1 MMLAREDSTMAENQ
15 SELMQRIL
23 AQMSSGQV
31 PSDIPALRKMMD
43 EMMPLLNADAPKV
56 GATHDGVAL
65 RPGVTADVL
74 VPAKPGPHPVLVYL
88 HGGGWVA
95 GSPKSH
101 RKLGLRFAEAG
112 FLVVNVDYRLAPEAP
127 FPAPFDDCVFA
138 VRWAAQNAARFGGDP
153 NRLAVGG
160 DSAGGNLTAA
170 VVAHLA
176 TDPSA
181 PKIRAALLIY
191 GVFDFG
197 AFELSSAPGG
207 PQEELAT
214 KLRDA
219 MVDAYLG
226 AKRDP
231 SLVRDPRVSP
241 LRAAAKLPPSF
252 LVVGTADPLIDQQKA
267 LVAELERAK
276 VPHESVILDGMPH
289 GFVQMEFLPAAL
301 EQVRAMIAFLDK
313 RLR

>member
-1 MMLAREDSTMAENQ
+1 MAENQ
-15 SELMQRIL
+15 TELVQRL
-23 AQMSSGQV
+23 MAQMQSGQV

-127 FPAPFDDCVFA
+127 FPGPFDDCVFA

-197 AFELSSAPGG
+197 AFELSAGQPGT
-207 PQEELAT
+207 PQEEMAT

-226 AKRDP
+226 AQRDP
-231 SLVRDPRVSP
+231 NLVKDPRVSP

-252 LVVGTADPLIDQQKA
+252 LVVGTADPLLEQQKA
-267 LVAELERAK
+267 LAAELERAK
-276 VPHESVILDGMPH
+276 VPHENLILEGMPH
-289 GFVQMEFLPAAL
+289 GFVQYEFLPQARETIAK
-301 EQVRAMIAFLDK
+301 MTAFLE
-313 RLR
+313 RNLR

>member
-1 MMLAREDSTMAENQ
+1 MMLPREDHPMAENQ
-15 SELMQRIL
+15 SELMQRL
-23 AQMSSGQV
+23 MAQMQSGQV

-43 EMMPLLNADAPKV
+43 EMMPLLNADAPEA
-56 GATHDGVAL
+56 GATHDGVSL
-65 RPGVTADVL
+65 RAGVTADVF
-74 VPAKPGPHPVLVYL
+74 VPARPGPHPVLVYL

-112 FLVVNVDYRLAPEAP
+112 FLVVNVDYRLAPETP
-127 FPAPFDDCVFA
+127 FPGPFEDCVFA

-160 DSAGGNLTAA
+160 DSACGILTAA

-176 TDPSA
+176 GQTDA
-181 PKIRAALLIY
+181 PRVRAALLIY

-197 AFELSSAPGG
+197 AFELSSSPGT

-231 SLVRDPRVSP
+231 NLVKDSRVSP

-252 LVVGTADPLIDQQKA
+252 LVVGTADPLIDQQQA

-276 VPHESVILDGMPH
+276 VPHASVILDGMPH
-289 GFVQMEFLPAAL
+289 GFVQYEFLPPARETIAKM
-301 EQVRAMIAFLDK
+301 VAFLEK
-313 RLR
+313 RLA

>member
-1 MMLAREDSTMAENQ
+1 
-15 SELMQRIL
+15 
-23 AQMSSGQV
+23 V
-31 PSDIPALRKMMD
+31 PDRA
-43 EMMPLLNADAPKV
+43 
-56 GATHDGVAL
+56 
-65 RPGVTADVL
+65 
-74 VPAKPGPHPVLVYL
+74 GPHPVLVYL

-95 GSPKSH
+95 GSPKTH

-112 FLVVNVDYRLAPEAP
+112 YLVVNVDYRLAPEAP
-127 FPAPFDDCVFA
+127 FPGPFDDCVFA
-138 VRWAAQNAARFGGDP
+138 VRWAAENAARFGGDAV
-153 NRLAVGG
+153 RLAVGG

-170 VVAHLA
+170 VVTHLA
-176 TDPSA
+176 GDASA

-191 GVFDFG
+191 GVFDFA
-197 AFELSSAPGG
+197 AFDLAG
-207 PQEELAT
+207 PQGTPAEEAAT

-231 SLVRDPRVSP
+231 GLTRGSP

-276 VPHESVILDGMPH
+276 VPHENVILDGMPH
-289 GFVQMEFLPAAL
+289 GFVQYEFLPPARETIAKM
-301 EQVRAMIAFLDK
+301 VAFLG
-313 RLR
+313 RNLR

>member
-1 MMLAREDSTMAENQ
+1 M
-15 SELMQRIL
+15 
-23 AQMSSGQV
+23 
-31 PSDIPALRKMMD
+31 
-43 EMMPLLNADAPKV
+43 
-56 GATHDGVAL
+56 
-65 RPGVTADVL
+65 TADIL
-74 VPAKPGPHPVLVYL
+74 VPARPGPHPVLVYL

-101 RKLGLRFAEAG
+101 HKLGLRFAEAG

-138 VRWAAQNAARFGGDP
+138 VRWAAQNAARYGGDP
-153 NRLAVGG
+153 KRLAVGG

-170 VVAHLA
+170 VTAHLA
-176 TDPSA
+176 GDPSA
-181 PKIRAALLIY
+181 PAIRAALLIY

-197 AFELSSAPGG
+197 AFELASAPGT

-231 SLVRDPRVSP
+231 DLVKDPRVSP

-252 LVVGTADPLIDQQKA
+252 LVVGTADPLVDQQKV
-267 LVAELERAK
+267 LVAELERAN

-289 GFVQMEFLPAAL
+289 GFVQYEFLPPARETIAKM
-301 EQVRAMIAFLDK
+301 VAFLE
-313 RLR
+313 RNLR

>member
-1 MMLAREDSTMAENQ
+1 MAENQ
-15 SELMQRIL
+15 TELMQRL
-23 AQMSSGQV
+23 MAQMASGQA
-31 PSDIPALRKMMD
+31 PTDIPSLRKLLD
-43 EMMPLLNADAPKV
+43 EMSPLLNADPPAV
-56 GATHDGVAL
+56 GALHDGVSL
-65 RPGVTADVL
+65 RPGVTADVF
-74 VPAKPGPHPVLVYL
+74 VPDRPGPHPVLVYL

-95 GSPKSH
+95 GSPRSH

-112 FLVVNVDYRLAPEAP
+112 YLVVNVDYRLAPEAP
-127 FPAPFDDCVFA
+127 FPGPFDDCAFA

-153 NRLAVGG
+153 NRFAVGG

-176 TDPSA
+176 GDASA
-181 PKIRAALLIY
+181 PRIRAALLIY

-197 AFELSSAPGG
+197 AFELSTGQAAT
-207 PQEELAT
+207 PQEEIAT

-226 AKRDP
+226 AQRDP
-231 SLVRDPRVSP
+231 DLVKDPRVSP

-252 LVVGTADPLIDQQKA
+252 LVVGTADPLLAQQKA

-276 VPHESVILDGMPH
+276 IPHENVVLDGMPH
-289 GFVQMEFLPAAL
+289 GFVQYEFLPQARETIAK
-301 EQVRAMIAFLDK
+301 MTAFLE
-313 RLR
+313 RNLR

>member
-1 MMLAREDSTMAENQ
+1 MADTH
-15 SELMQRIL
+15 SELMARIM
-23 AQMSSGQV
+23 AQMASGQV
-31 PSDIPALRKMMD
+31 PSDIPALRKMLD
-43 EMMPLLNADAPKV
+43 EMMPLLNADPPAI
-56 GATHDGVAL
+56 GAIHDAVSL
-65 RPGVTADVL
+65 RPGVTADIL
-74 VPAKPGPHPVLVYL
+74 VPARPGPHPVLVYL

-101 RKLGLRFAEAG
+101 HKLGLRFAEAG

-138 VRWAAQNAARFGGDP
+138 VRWAAQNAARYGGDP

-170 VVAHLA
+170 VTAHLA
-176 TDPSA
+176 SDPSA

-191 GVFDFG
+191 GVFDFA
-197 AFELSSAPGG
+197 AFDLASAQGT
-207 PQEELAT
+207 PQEEAAT

-231 SLVRDPRVSP
+231 NLVKDPRVSP
-241 LRAAAKLPPSF
+241 LRAAGKLPPSF
-252 LVVGTADPLIDQQKA
+252 LVVGTADPLVDQQRA

-289 GFVQMEFLPAAL
+289 GFVQYEFLPPARETIAKM
-301 EQVRAMIAFLDK
+301 VAFLEK
-313 RLR
+313 KLA

>member
-1 MMLAREDSTMAENQ
+1 MAENQ
-15 SELMQRIL
+15 SELMARIMERM
-23 AQMSSGQV
+23 ASGQV

-43 EMMPLLNADAPKV
+43 EMMPLLNADPPAV
-56 GATHDGVAL
+56 GAIHDGVSL
-65 RPGVTADVL
+65 RPGVTADIF
-74 VPAKPGPHPVLVYL
+74 VPAGQGPHPVLVYL

-127 FPAPFDDCVFA
+127 FPGPFDDCVFA

-153 NRLAVGG
+153 SRLAVGG

-170 VVAHLA
+170 VVKHLA
-176 TDPSA
+176 GQSDA
-181 PKIRAALLIY
+181 PRIRAALLIY

-197 AFELSSAPGG
+197 AFELGSGQG
-207 PQEELAT
+207 TPQEEAAT

-231 SLVRDPRVSP
+231 NLVKDPRVSP

-252 LVVGTADPLIDQQKA
+252 LVVGTADPLLDQQKA

-276 VPHESVILDGMPH
+276 VLHEAHVLDGMPH
-289 GFVQMEFLPAAL
+289 GFVQYEFLPQARETIAK
-301 EQVRAMIAFLDK
+301 MTAFLA
-313 RLR
+313 RNLR

>member
-1 MMLAREDSTMAENQ
+1 MPAREDSAMAETQ
-15 SELMQRIL
+15 SELMQRIM
-23 AQMSSGQV
+23 AQMASGQV
-31 PSDIPALRKMMD
+31 PVDIPGLRKMMD
-43 EMMPLLNADAPKV
+43 ELSPLLNADPPKV
-56 GATHDGVAL
+56 GAIHESVSL

-74 VPAKPGPHPVLVYL
+74 VPDRAGPHPVLVYL

-95 GSPKSH
+95 GSPKTH
-101 RKLGLRFAEAG
+101 HKLGLRFAEAG
-112 FLVVNVDYRLAPEAP
+112 YLVVNVDYRLAPEAP
-127 FPAPFDDCVFA
+127 FPGPFDDCVFA
-138 VRWAAQNAARFGGDP
+138 VRWAAENAARFGGDAM
-153 NRLAVGG
+153 RLAVGG

-170 VVAHLA
+170 VVTHLA
-176 TDPSA
+176 GDASA

-191 GVFDFG
+191 GVFDFA
-197 AFELSSAPGG
+197 AFDLAG
-207 PQEELAT
+207 PQGTPAEEAAT

-231 SLVRDPRVSP
+231 GLTRDPRVSP

-289 GFVQMEFLPAAL
+289 GFVQYEFLPPARETIAKM
-301 EQVRAMIAFLDK
+301 VAFLG
-313 RLR
+313 RNLR

>member
-1 MMLAREDSTMAENQ
+1 MAETQ
-15 SELMQRIL
+15 TELMQRL
-23 AQMSSGQV
+23 MAQMASGQA
-31 PSDIPALRKMMD
+31 PTDIPSLRKLLD
-43 EMMPLLNADAPKV
+43 EMSPLLNADPPSV
-56 GATHDGVAL
+56 GAIHDGVSL
-65 RPGVTADVL
+65 RPGVTADVF
-74 VPAKPGPHPVLVYL
+74 VPDRPGPHPVLVYL

-95 GSPKSH
+95 GSPRSH

-112 FLVVNVDYRLAPEAP
+112 YLVVNVDYRLAPEAP
-127 FPAPFDDCVFA
+127 FPGPFDDCAFA

-153 NRLAVGG
+153 NRFAVGG

-176 TDPSA
+176 GDASA
-181 PKIRAALLIY
+181 PRIRAALLIY

-197 AFELSSAPGG
+197 AFELSTGPAAT
-207 PQEELAT
+207 PQEEIAT

-226 AKRDP
+226 AQRDP
-231 SLVRDPRVSP
+231 DLVKDPRVSP

-252 LVVGTADPLIDQQKA
+252 LVVGTADPLLAQQKA

-276 VPHESVILDGMPH
+276 VPHENVVLDGMPH
-289 GFVQMEFLPAAL
+289 GFVQYEFLPQARETIAK
-301 EQVRAMIAFLDK
+301 MTAFLE
-313 RLR
+313 RNLR